1 MKKLLIVVGG
11 LVCLGLVV
19 VTVQL
24 VVPKVIADAEFG
36 LSPFTALPLQDGRNV
51 GVLAPGESRWYEL
64 ASGTEGAF
72 QRQMDLTLFFTPD
85 DGARAHWV
93 NFQIFSADQIA
104 LWYGGDASQMQNLG
118 AGGIVSRD
126 GNPVTGELLW
136 SGWIVNNETYYLQV
150 SNGVDVTIDYSLFT
164 GDIVAAELGPAPE
177 PPPSE
182 EVVDVPDVPD
192 VPNVPDSNP
201 VADSPPIEDVPE
213 EASVAPLLPQA
224 SEQGNDYL
232 LGESVGGDVPV
243 GVPTRLEI
251 PAIALDSGVVPVD
264 KSPVV
269 VDGKIYGQWNTTDNL
284 VGWHN
289 LSAQLGQVGNIVL
302 NGHGD
307 VDAAVFRNLGYV
319 RIGDEIIISS
329 GAQHFRY
336 VVTQKFLVQEGNVP
350 LEVRVQNAAWIA
362 PTQDERLT
370 LITCANPGATHRL
383 ILIAQP

>member
-19 VTVQL
+19 VVIQL
-24 VVPKVIADAEFG
+24 VVPRVIADAEFG

-64 ASGTEGAF
+64 VPGTAGAF
-72 QRQMDLTLFFTPD
+72 QRQVDLTLFFTPD

-104 LWYGGDASQMQNLG
+104 HWYGGDVSQMQNLG

-136 SGWIVNNETYYLQV
+136 SGWIENSETYYLQV
-150 SNGVDVTIDYSLFT
+150 SNGVGITIDYSLFT

-182 EVVDVPDVPD
+182 EVVVVPDPNQVVDSSPIQDVPV
-192 VPNVPDSNP
+192 
-201 VADSPPIEDVPE
+201 
-213 EASVAPLLPQA
+213 EASAAPLLPEA

-232 LGESVGGDVPV
+232 LGASGGGDVPV
-243 GVPTRLEI
+243 GVPTGLAI

-264 KSPVV
+264 KAPVV
-269 VDGKIYGQWNTTDNL
+269 INGETYGQWNTADNT

-289 LSAQLGQVGNIVL
+289 MSAQLGQVGNIVL
-302 NGHGD
+302 NGHSD

-329 GAQHFRY
+329 GARNFRY